1 MLHETVTL
9 QSHHY
14 TSSGLAPVELAV
26 SAEYLVSFLLN
37 GRPYMTVACSGTDLE
52 YLAVG
57 HLVSEGIIL
66 SGKEVAR
73 VEVDENALS
82 VNVVTVPEA
91 DLISR
96 LFRVRTLVSGCAGS
110 GGAECG
116 APLPRGGIV
125 IDPSV
130 VLGAV
135 KEFLGL
141 SKNYRVTH
149 GVHGA
154 ALYDTRGALLAFYDE
169 IGRHNA
175 VDKLLG
181 RASADGIDLGRVMLL
196 STGRIS
202 SEIVSKAAV
211 ARIPAIVT
219 RAAPTSLA
227 VELSRRMN
235 IILVTGVKRDSFYVH
250 HGSGDIRATGPS
262 DAIPPAS

>member
-1 MLHETVTL
+1 MLETTVLDETVIL
-9 QSHHY
+9 QSHRY
-14 TSSGLAPVELAV
+14 SPSGMEPVELAV

-66 SGKEVAR
+66 SRKEVAR
-73 VEVDENALS
+73 VEIDEGTMT
-82 VNVVTVPEA
+82 VNVVTVPES
-91 DLISR
+91 DVISR

-116 APLPRGGIV
+116 EPLERGAV
-125 IDPSV
+125 AIDPEVILAS
-130 VLGAV
+130 V

-141 SKNYRVTH
+141 SKNYRSTH
-149 GVHGA
+149 GVHSA
-154 ALYDTRGALLAFYDE
+154 ALYDTRGALRAFYDE

-181 RASADGIDLGRVMLL
+181 RASADGIDPGGVMLL

-202 SEIVSKAAV
+202 SEIVTKAAV

-235 IILVTGVKRDSFYVH
+235 IILVTGVKRDSFFVH
-250 HGSGDIRATGPS
+250 HGADDIRPRG
-262 DAIPPAS
+262 

>member
-1 MLHETVTL
+1 MLNETVTV

-14 TSSGLAPVELAV
+14 SPSGLEPVELAV
-26 SAEYLVSFLLN
+26 SSEYLVSFLLN

-66 SGKEVAR
+66 SGREVAR
-73 VEVDENALS
+73 VELDEGAMT

-91 DLISR
+91 DVISR

-116 APLPRGGIV
+116 APLQQGKV
-125 IDPSV
+125 SIDPGVILASV
-130 VLGAV
+130 R
-135 KEFLGL
+135 EFLGL
-141 SKNYRVTH
+141 STIYRRTH
-149 GVHGA
+149 GVHSA
-154 ALYDTRGALLAFYDE
+154 AMYDTRGALMAFYDE

-181 RASADGIDLGRVMLL
+181 RAISEGIDPGGVMLL

-235 IILVTGVKRDSFYVH
+235 IILVTGVKRDGFYVH
-250 HGSGDIRATGPS
+250 HGAGCIQPVVSSPGS
-262 DAIPPAS
+262 SPAS